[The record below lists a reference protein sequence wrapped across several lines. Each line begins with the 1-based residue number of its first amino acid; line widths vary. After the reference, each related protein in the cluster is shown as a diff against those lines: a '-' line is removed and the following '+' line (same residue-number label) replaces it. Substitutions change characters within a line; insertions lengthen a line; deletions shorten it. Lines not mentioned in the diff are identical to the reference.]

1 MNEDYNELHD
11 RNTGHRLRR
20 RIMEAERMRS
30 VIYYYSLEG
39 NTENIVNRIVEGTQ
53 RDVCRLVAHR
63 AYPKNGLKY
72 FFGGMDVVLKRT
84 PKLEPLSKRPES
96 YDLIVLAT
104 PVWASSYVPA
114 FRSFLKEHNLSGKK
128 IILVATTSGGDASK
142 CFEAMKASLGESDIV
157 GEFTVKSPVADN
169 AKEANDVV
177 EKIRKRL
184 SE

>member
-1 MNEDYNELHD
+1 M
-11 RNTGHRLRR
+11 
-20 RIMEAERMRS
+20 IMEAQRMRS
-30 VIYYYSLEG
+30 VIFYYSLEG

-63 AYPKNGLKY
+63 SYPKNGLKY

-84 PKLEPLSKRPES
+84 PRLEPLTRRPES

-104 PVWASSYVPA
+104 PVWGGSYAPA
-114 FRSFLKEHNLSGKK
+114 IRSFLKEHNLSGKK
-128 IILVATTSGGDASK
+128 IILVATTAGGDASK
-142 CFEAMKASLGESDIV
+142 CFKAMKASLGESEIV

-169 AKEANDVV
+169 EKEANAVV

-184 SE
+184 ND